1 MDDTDR
7 KILNIIQEGFPVDK
21 RPFEVIGRMVGL
33 DEDGVLKRIKALK
46 KRGVIR
52 RIGPILERKRLG
64 YESILCGLHAD
75 EDIIENIASQIN
87 RHSGVTHNYER
98 DGELNLWFTITAKT
112 IKEIDTFLRDLEKRF
127 SIRIYRF
134 PEKRMFKIKT
144 YFPV

>member
-1 MDDTDR
+1 MDDIDR
-7 KILNIIQEGFPVDK
+7 KILNMIQEGFPVDR
-21 RPFEVIGRMVGL
+21 RPFRIIGEMVGL
-33 DEDGVLKRIKALK
+33 NEEMVLNRIKALK
-46 KRGVIR
+46 EKGVIR

-64 YESILCGLHAD
+64 YESVLCGLHVE
-75 EDIIENIASQIN
+75 EDKIVEIAKAIN

-112 IKEIDTFLRDLEKRF
+112 KKEIDTFLADVERRF